1 MADNVFNE
9 NIEELISDTGN
20 ISNNLENIINAIDC
34 DDIDSRVTNYFE
46 SLKKL
51 GTEKNN
57 LNNIKDNVNS
67 YKIWLSDTYKTYLE
81 TDSAVKQLANDAA
94 ANTFSGDS
102 SFDGSSVGGGAAS
115 AIGLSGL
122 SDGLESITGGLGSA
136 SNLEQ
141 YILSAEDW
149 ANLSGQEKD
158 AIINKLKELGF
169 TDEEINNIK
178 DGKVSVDKAKLELL
192 SSELE
197 ELYKKDPSIRQKL
210 IDLYGFD
217 IFNDDGTINKE
228 KLALAML
235 MDDKN
240 KDDKYD
246 LSLLINKLKASSSKS
261 LSGLE
266 TSVGNISKVNTAKIS
281 SNVGKT
287 AVAGGTVAG
296 AIGGISSLGKAT
308 SKGDFGIDAQA
319 LETESNKTELTKQ
332 EDSDDS
338 LINTGLEKE
347 ASKLIKKIKPTTSG
361 DIKKQGGAAMVA
373 AGLAATGAIGGGGAV
388 IVKKTMMLKFTPEDW
403 ARQPQNIK
411 DAVLADFKAVGFQPS
426 QIELFEK
433 STLKIKAK
441 LVDDVIFS
449 IRKAQIL
456 DESIKEKLNS
466 TYKFSVFNEENKI
479 SRYLVLLV
487 MLIDGKRVTDDV
499 SIYNILNNI
508 LSDTNYSNY
517 IYTGTTLE
525 EIVVTEEEK
534 KEAEERKQKEEEENK
549 ITDKKENNKSTQMEE
564 KDIKT
569 QKEWLESIGILDNL

>member
-1 MADNVFNE
+1 MGQTKVNY
-9 NIEELISDTGN
+9 
-20 ISNNLENIINAIDC
+20 NALQD
-34 DDIDSRVTNYFE
+34 VVN
-46 SLKKL
+46 SLKTKMPDEAEATEFSNRVDDSL
-51 GTEKNN
+51 GGYSSKHDNFLKDYIGEETTAAHDLLMANTAYN
-57 LNNIKDNVNS
+57 DYLNA
-67 YKIWLSDTYKTYLE
+67 LSDTAASFAAV
-81 TDSAVKQLANDAA
+81 DSDD
-94 ANTFSGDS
+94 G
-102 SFDGSSVGGGAAS
+102 DGSGASQRTSSSGGIQNPGGIPTSTIVGLATTNDKDS
-115 AIGLSGL
+115 TSDEDDYVL
-122 SDGLESITGGLGSA
+122 SDENWADLPGGDKDKIIKKLE
-136 SNLEQ
+136 
-141 YILSAEDW
+141 
-149 ANLSGQEKD
+149 
-158 AIINKLKELGF
+158 ELGF
-169 TDEEINNIK
+169 TDDEIINIK
-178 DGKVSVDKAKLELL
+178 EGKVSVDKAKLELL

-240 KDDKYD
+240 KNDKYD

-266 TSVGNISKVNTAKIS
+266 TSVDNISKVNTAKIS

-296 AIGGISSLGKAT
+296 AIGGISSVGKAT
-308 SKGDFGIDAQA
+308 SKGNYGTDAQA

-487 MLIDGKRVTDDV
+487 MLIDGKRATDDV